1 MPARMAMTDRNH
13 LIRLIHVARR
23 DLQMADDT
31 YRAIVAQYAAGK
43 TSSSDCDLLELETIL
58 AHLKRAGFKVRKPT
72 RAKPT
77 EPRPLDMADESKK
90 VRALWLLL
98 HRLGA
103 VHDPSES
110 ALATYVRRQAGVDD
124 LRWAGRKM
132 YPLIEGLKA
141 WAKRVFPA
149 QLQVRL
155 HALQAAGVIDPRNT
169 LPALY
174 AIAAPRRDPKTFDA
188 MWFAWEYLDAQERE
202 AHHAGC
208 E

>member
-1 MPARMAMTDRNH
+1 MNDRVH
-13 LIRLIHVARR
+13 TIRLIHVARR
-23 DLQMADDT
+23 DLQMAEDT

-43 TSSSDCDLLELETIL
+43 TSCSDCNLDELETIL
-58 AHLKRAGFKVRKPT
+58 AHMKRAGFKIKPT
-72 RAKPT
+72 KSKPTKSKPT
-77 EPRPLDMADESKK
+77 ERPLDMADESRK

-103 VHDPSES
+103 VHDPSEK
-110 ALATYVRRQAGVDD
+110 ALASYVKRQAGVDD

>member
-1 MPARMAMTDRNH
+1 MNDRAH
-13 LIRLIHVARR
+13 TIRLIHVARR

-43 TSSSDCDLLELETIL
+43 TSCSDCDLDELETIL
-58 AHLKRAGFKVRKPT
+58 AHMKRAGFKIKPT
-72 RAKPT
+72 KAKPT
-77 EPRPLDMADESKK
+77 ERPLDMADESRK

-110 ALATYVRRQAGVDD
+110 ALAAYVRRQAGVDD

-141 WAKRVFPA
+141 WAKRVLPA
-149 QLQVRL
+149 QLQARL
-155 HALQAAGVIDPRNT
+155 DALQAAGIIDPCNT
-169 LPALY
+169 LPGLY
-174 AIAAPRRDPKTFDA
+174 AVAAPRRDPKTFDA
-188 MWFAWEYLDAQERE
+188 MWFAWEYLDAQERA